1 MKGLVHDKDADKA
14 YCSCKGFEFWGILC
28 RHILAFLR
36 MKQVE
41 HLPDNYIVKRWLQSA
56 KCGVVYDKND
66 KEVKD
71 CVDGLVLVKRSKL
84 GKVAGELIDS
94 ALLCD
99 EGFELLENSFD
110 DIRGK
115 LTRLLSSRARV
126 EEEPNGEVGTSS
138 SQVRMKDPLRVKAK
152 GRARRVKGQ
161 KEKATKGHKRRC
173 SECRKT
179 DHDRRSCP
187 KLVSG
192 SSSSDAEVGAAVDE
206 NLQPSRSTQDREP
219 TMTESFLQEF
229 DFIYG
234 PGV

>member
-1 MKGLVHDKDADKA
+1 M
-14 YCSCKGFEFWGILC
+14 
-28 RHILAFLR
+28 
-36 MKQVE
+36 
-41 HLPDNYIVKRWLQSA
+41 
-56 KCGVVYDKND
+56 
-66 KEVKD
+66 
-71 CVDGLVLVKRSKL
+71 
-84 GKVAGELIDS
+84 
-94 ALLCD
+94 
-99 EGFELLENSFD
+99 
-110 DIRGK
+110 K

-138 SQVRMKDPLRVKAK
+138 SQVRIKDPHRVKPK

-161 KEKATKGHKRRC
+161 KEKAAEGHKRRC

-206 NLQPSRSTQDREP
+206 NLQPSQSTQDREP